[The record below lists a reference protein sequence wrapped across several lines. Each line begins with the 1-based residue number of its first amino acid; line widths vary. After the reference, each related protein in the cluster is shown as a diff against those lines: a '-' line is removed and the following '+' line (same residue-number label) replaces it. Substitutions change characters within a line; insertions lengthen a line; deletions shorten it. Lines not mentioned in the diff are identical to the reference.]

1 MPDLHTASSF
11 MRIARRA
18 LGAVA
23 IALSLSVSP
32 AAAQQS
38 SKYAGIV
45 VDVKTGKTLYSA
57 SADELRYP
65 ASLTKIMTLYI
76 VFEELEA
83 GRIRMDTPMKVS
95 AYAAARPPTK
105 LGLKPGSTLELKDA
119 VLGLITKSAND
130 AAVVIA
136 EHISGSEARFADRMT
151 RTARQIGMSKT
162 TFKNPHG
169 LPNAGQRT
177 TARDMA
183 TLGRAIQDR
192 FPKHFELFK
201 TRSFTY
207 RGRTHGNHNR
217 LLGAVPG
224 VTGIKTGYTNA
235 SGFNLVTSLERDG
248 REIVA
253 VVMGGTTGRSRDA
266 QMVKLINQYLPKA
279 SNGGRT
285 APLLAFKTSPAA
297 VADAKPTQP
306 IKVTAPLR
314 APVPNSKPNLEP
326 AVLPFAVASAA
337 AVPAPVPAPAPAP
350 EVQAQVQ
357 TRATA
362 AVVPVPAPAP
372 VAEQAPAAPIP
383 VQKEIQVASADDS
396 IALPAPASELVVET
410 STITPGSS
418 PRPAPRVAAAF
429 AVIEAAPVETVP
441 APETVAHTAPRTAA
455 RAEPAAPAEK
465 TTVTVATNNTAD
477 AAPGWQVQIGAAVS
491 ETAAIGLLK
500 KAQSA
505 TGSALRNR
513 APYTEEVTAKGQTM
527 YRARFVGFQ
536 DKDAAQAACKSLKRA
551 KFNCYTIYQ

>member
-1 MPDLHTASSF
+1 MPDLHKASSF
-11 MRIARRA
+11 MRFARRA

-105 LGLKPGSTLELKDA
+105 LGLKPGSTIELKDA

-136 EHISGSEARFADRMT
+136 EHIGGSEARFADRMT

-253 VVMGGTTGRSRDA
+253 VVMGGSTGRSRDA

-285 APLLAFKTSPAA
+285 APLLSFKTSPAA

-314 APVPNSKPNLEP
+314 APVPSSKPDLEP
-326 AVLPFAVASAA
+326 AVLPFAVAESAT
-337 AVPAPVPAPAPAP
+337 VPAPAP
-350 EVQAQVQ
+350 QAQVQ
-357 TRATA
+357 AEA
-362 AVVPVPAPAP
+362 PAVPVPAPARAP
-372 VAEQAPAAPIP
+372 AAAAAEQAPAAPIP

-441 APETVAHTAPRTAA
+441 APETVAHAAPRTAA

-505 TGSALRNR
+505 TGAALRNR
-513 APYTEEVTAKGQTM
+513 APYTEEVTSKGQTM

>member
-1 MPDLHTASSF
+1 MPDLHAASSF
-11 MRIARRA
+11 MRFARRA
-18 LGAVA
+18 IGAVA

-57 SADELRYP
+57 SADELRFP

-83 GRIRMDTPMKVS
+83 GRLRMDTPLKVS
-95 AYAAARPPTK
+95 SYAAARPPSK
-105 LGLKPGSTLELKDA
+105 LGLRPGSTIEVKDA
-119 VLGLITKSAND
+119 ILALVTKSAND
-130 AAVVIA
+130 VAAVIA
-136 EHISGSEARFADRMT
+136 ENIGGSEARFADRMT

-207 RGRTHGNHNR
+207 KGRTHGNHNR

-224 VTGIKTGYTNA
+224 VNGIKTGYINA
-235 SGFNLVTSLERDG
+235 SGFNLVTSVERDG
-248 REIVA
+248 RQIVA

-266 QMVKLINQYLPKA
+266 QMVKLINEYMPKA
-279 SNGGRT
+279 SRGPRS
-285 APLLAFKTSPAA
+285 APLLVHNTSSAV
-297 VADAKPTQP
+297 VADAKPTAP
-306 IKVTAPLR
+306 IRVKAPLR
-314 APVPNSKPNLEP
+314 APVPNSKPETEP
-326 AVLPFAVASAA
+326 AELPFAVASAA
-337 AVPAPVPAPAPAP
+337 DVPAPVPAPAPQAP
-350 EVQAQVQ
+350 VQAAQVQAPVPVPSPAPAMATARAVVQAQQEV
-357 TRATA
+357 
-362 AVVPVPAPAP
+362 
-372 VAEQAPAAPIP
+372 
-383 VQKEIQVASADDS
+383 QVASADGNV
-396 IALPAPASELVVET
+396 ALPSPAPAIVVET
-410 STITPGSS
+410 STIRPGANL
-418 PRPAPRVAAAF
+418 RPAPRVAAAF
-429 AVIEAAPVETVP
+429 AVIESAPVETVP
-441 APETVAHTAPRTAA
+441 APETVSHKPA
-455 RAEPAAPAEK
+455 PAAASES

-500 KAQSA
+500 KAKAA

-513 APYTEEVTAKGQTM
+513 DPYTEEVTAKGQTM
-527 YRARFVGFQ
+527 YRARFVGFN
-536 DKDAAQAACKSLKRA
+536 DKNQAQAACQSLKRA

>member
-1 MPDLHTASSF
+1 MPDLHAASSF

-18 LGAVA
+18 IGAVA

-32 AAAQQS
+32 AIAQQN

-57 SADELRYP
+57 SADELRFP
-65 ASLTKIMTLYI
+65 ASLTKVMTLYI

-83 GRIRMDTPMKVS
+83 GRLRMDTPLKVS
-95 AYAAARPPTK
+95 AYAAARPPSK
-105 LGLKPGSTLELKDA
+105 LGLRPGSTIQVKDA
-119 VLGLITKSAND
+119 ILALVTKSAND
-130 AAVVIA
+130 VAAVIA
-136 EHISGSEARFADRMT
+136 ENIGGSEARFADRMT
-151 RTARQIGMSKT
+151 RTARQIGMKKT

-207 RGRTHGNHNR
+207 KGRTHGNHNR

-224 VTGIKTGYTNA
+224 VNGIKTGYTNA
-235 SGFNLVTSLERDG
+235 SGFNLVTSVERDG
-248 REIVA
+248 RQIVA

-266 QMVKLINQYLPKA
+266 QMVKLINEYMPKA
-279 SNGGRT
+279 SRGPRS
-285 APLLAFKTSPAA
+285 APLLVHNTSSAI
-297 VADAKPTQP
+297 VADAKPTAP
-306 IKVTAPLR
+306 IRVKVPLR
-314 APVPNSKPNLEP
+314 APVPNSKPGTEP
-326 AVLPFAVASAA
+326 AELPFAVASAA
-337 AVPAPVPAPAPAP
+337 DVPAPVPAPAP
-350 EVQAQVQ
+350 Q
-357 TRATA
+357 
-362 AVVPVPAPAP
+362 APAQT
-372 VAEQAPAAPIP
+372 AQAPAAVTAP
-383 VQKEIQVASADDS
+383 VSVPVPTPAPEVASARAVVEPQQEIQ
-396 IALPAPASELVVET
+396 IASADGNVALPSPAPAIVVET
-410 STITPGSS
+410 STIRPGQN
-418 PRPAPRVAAAF
+418 PKPAPRVAAAF

-441 APETVAHTAPRTAA
+441 APETVSHKPA
-455 RAEPAAPAEK
+455 RAAVSES

-500 KAQSA
+500 KAQAA

-513 APYTEEVTAKGQTM
+513 DPYTEEVTAKGQTM
-527 YRARFVGFQ
+527 YRARFVGFN
-536 DKDAAQAACKSLKRA
+536 DKNQAQAACQSLKRA

>member
-1 MPDLHTASSF
+1 MPDLHAASSF
-11 MRIARRA
+11 MRFARRA

-23 IALSLSVSP
+23 IALSLSVTP
-32 AAAQQS
+32 ASAQQNPR
-38 SKYAGIV
+38 YAGIV
-45 VDVKTGKTLYSA
+45 VDAKTGKTLYSA
-57 SADELRYP
+57 SADELRFP
-65 ASLTKIMTLYI
+65 ASLTKVMTLYI

-83 GRIRMDTPMKVS
+83 GRLRMDTPLKVS
-95 AYAAARPPTK
+95 AYAAARPPSK
-105 LGLKPGSTLELKDA
+105 LGLRPGSTIQVRDA
-119 VLGLITKSAND
+119 ILALVTKSAND
-130 AAVVIA
+130 VAAVVA
-136 EHISGSEARFADRMT
+136 ENIGGSEARFADRMT

-207 RGRTHGNHNR
+207 QGRTHGNHNR

-224 VTGIKTGYTNA
+224 VSGIKTGYINA
-235 SGFNLVTSLERDG
+235 SGFNLVTSVERDG
-248 REIVA
+248 RQIVA
-253 VVMGGTTGRSRDA
+253 VVMGGNTGRSRDA
-266 QMVKLINQYLPKA
+266 QMVKLINEYMPKA
-279 SNGGRT
+279 SRGPRT
-285 APLLAFKTSPAA
+285 APLLVHNTSSAI
-297 VADAKPTQP
+297 VADAKPTAP
-306 IKVTAPLR
+306 IRVNAPLR
-314 APVPNSKPNLEP
+314 APVPNSKPDSEP

-337 AVPAPVPAPAPAP
+337 DAPAPVPAPAPQAP
-350 EVQAQVQ
+350 VQA
-357 TRATA
+357 A
-362 AVVPVPAPAP
+362 AAAPAPAPVPVPAPAP
-372 VAEQAPAAPIP
+372 AVAAARTV
-383 VQKEIQVASADDS
+383 VQPQQEIQIASADGNV
-396 IALPAPASELVVET
+396 ALPSPAPAIVVET
-410 STITPGSS
+410 STITPGIS
-418 PRPAPRVAAAF
+418 PKPSPRVAAAF

-441 APETVAHTAPRTAA
+441 APETVAHTPARSTA
-455 RAEPAAPAEK
+455 AEK

-500 KAQSA
+500 KAQAA

-513 APYTEEVTAKGQTM
+513 DPYTEEVTAKGQTM

-536 DKDAAQAACKSLKRA
+536 DKNQAQAACQSLKRA

>member
-1 MPDLHTASSF
+1 MPDLHAASSF

-105 LGLKPGSTLELKDA
+105 LGLKPGSTIELKDA

-136 EHISGSEARFADRMT
+136 EHIGGSEARFADRMT

-253 VVMGGTTGRSRDA
+253 VVMGGSTGRSRDA

-279 SNGGRT
+279 SNGSRT

-306 IKVTAPLR
+306 IKVTAQLR
-314 APVPNSKPNLEP
+314 APVPNSKPDREP
-326 AVLPFAVASAA
+326 DVLPFAVASAA
-337 AVPAPVPAPAPAP
+337 AVPAPAPAPAPAPQAEVLAAAETVPAPAPAP
-350 EVQAQVQ
+350 V
-357 TRATA
+357 RA
-362 AVVPVPAPAP
+362 
-372 VAEQAPAAPIP
+372 AEHAPAAPIP

-396 IALPAPASELVVET
+396 IALPPPASELVVET

-418 PRPAPRVAAAF
+418 PRPSPRVAAAF

-441 APETVAHTAPRTAA
+441 APETVAHTAPRAVARTAA
-455 RAEPAAPAEK
+455 AAPAEK

-500 KAQSA
+500 KAQTA
-505 TGSALRNR
+505 AGSALRNR

>member
-1 MPDLHTASSF
+1 MPDLHAASSF
-11 MRIARRA
+11 MRFARRA
-18 LGAVA
+18 IGAVA

-32 AAAQQS
+32 AIAQQNS
-38 SKYAGIV
+38 RYAGIV

-57 SADELRYP
+57 AADELRFP
-65 ASLTKIMTLYI
+65 ASLTKVMTLYI

-83 GRIRMDTPMKVS
+83 GRLRMDTPLKVS
-95 AYAAARPPTK
+95 AYAAARPPSK
-105 LGLKPGSTLELKDA
+105 LGLRPGSTIQVKDA
-119 VLGLITKSAND
+119 ILALVTKSAND
-130 AAVVIA
+130 VAAVVA
-136 EHISGSEARFADRMT
+136 ENIGGSEARFADRMT

-207 RGRTHGNHNR
+207 QGRTHGNHNR

-224 VTGIKTGYTNA
+224 VSGIKTGYINA
-235 SGFNLVTSLERDG
+235 SGFNLVTSVERDG
-248 REIVA
+248 RQIVA

-266 QMVKLINQYLPKA
+266 QMVKLINEYMPKA
-279 SNGGRT
+279 SRGPRS
-285 APLLAFKTSPAA
+285 APLLVHNTSSAV
-297 VADAKPTQP
+297 VADAKPTAP
-306 IKVTAPLR
+306 IRVNAPLR
-314 APVPNSKPNLEP
+314 APVPNSKPDTEP

-337 AVPAPVPAPAPAP
+337 DAPAPVPAPAPQAP
-350 EVQAQVQ
+350 VQA
-357 TRATA
+357 A
-362 AVVPVPAPAP
+362 APAPVPVPSPAPAP
-372 VAEQAPAAPIP
+372 VVATARTV
-383 VQKEIQVASADDS
+383 VQPQLEVQVASADGNV
-396 IALPAPASELVVET
+396 ALPSPAPAIVVET
-410 STITPGSS
+410 STIRPGLN
-418 PRPAPRVAAAF
+418 PQPAPRVAAAF
-429 AVIEAAPVETVP
+429 AVIESAPVETVP
-441 APETVAHTAPRTAA
+441 APETVSHKPA
-455 RAEPAAPAEK
+455 RAAASES

-491 ETAAIGLLK
+491 ETAAISLLK

-513 APYTEEVTAKGQTM
+513 DPYTEEVTAKGQTM

-536 DKDAAQAACKSLKRA
+536 DKNQAQAACQSLKRA